1 MIRGPDSIPL
11 FRRCP
16 LLLGILATGVFLHC
30 SSAAPLRAQAKVSPK
45 KVTVERQPL
54 ALDPLTSADR
64 ALAERIA
71 TEDSRVRELLGTGP
85 HHLISIDLL
94 FLKPEKEESPAPV
107 HAVEIDRNA
116 EVIFRR
122 GEDESGVR
130 AIVNLTKRTVTFV
143 SRIESRQIPLTQED
157 IVEAARL
164 AVENE
169 ELRHELG
176 TEQEGFTAAAKSS
189 RGATGRYAV
198 TGLRLFTQ
206 DEDDPCYKHRCVRV
220 MFRRDLDYLVQPIV
234 MVDLTTRQVNL
245 ERRDQ

>member
-1 MIRGPDSIPL
+1 MIRGPDSVFL

-16 LLLGILATGVFLHC
+16 VLLVILATAVFLEC
-30 SSAAPLRAQAKVSPK
+30 SSGAPLRAQAKVNPK
-45 KVTVERQPL
+45 ATTERQPL
-54 ALDPLTSADR
+54 PLDPLTSADR

-71 TEDSRVRELLGTGP
+71 TEDSRVRELIGTGP
-85 HHLISIDLL
+85 HHLVSVDLL

-107 HAVEIDRNA
+107 QAVEIDRNA

-122 GEDESGVR
+122 EDESGVR

-176 TEQEGFTAAAKSS
+176 TEQEGFAAAAKSS

-206 DEDDPCYKHRCVRV
+206 DEDDPCYKHRCVRL
-220 MFRRDLDYLVQPIV
+220 MFRRDQDYLVQPVV